1 MPRKPP
7 FEYKWVVAVIFVL
20 GLFMEIMD
28 TTIVNVAI
36 PTLQSP
42 VNGLGHGAPISN
54 AAIEWVVLGYLL
66 SIAVWIPS
74 SGWIGDRIGT
84 KRTFLFA
91 LFMFTFASILCG
103 QANSIGELIAFRL
116 LQGIGGGMLTPVGT
130 AMLYRAFPPEERARA
145 STVLIIPTVVAPAL
159 GPIIGGLLIDSLSWR
174 WIFYVNVPIGIAGF
188 IFGALYLRESKE
200 PSAGSF
206 DIAGFLFAAV
216 GLASILYSL
225 SQGPE
230 RGWTD
235 SQVLVTG
242 VLGVVL
248 LIAMV
253 VVELRIDQPMLTL
266 RLYRDR
272 MFRNSN
278 MVNTFSYAAFAAFLF
293 LLPQFLQRLLG
304 YSALKSGLTTFPQ
317 AVGVILASQFVGK
330 LYHTVGPRRLATFG
344 LIAVSLTNIPF
355 VFIDLGVGQWT
366 IRGLMFARGIAMAFS
381 FVPLQAATYAN
392 IDKPDT
398 GRASAIF
405 STQRQASAALGVA
418 ILSTLFVSRKHAV
431 VGQGVPPTS
440 GTDLLSYNEGLLS
453 AFHYAFAGSI
463 ALSLMGAAWAWFM
476 IRDVDAAATMQPR
489 PPRSTQK
496 ANA

>member
-1 MPRKPP
+1 MYRKPP

-36 PTLQSP
+36 PTLQDP
-42 VNGLGHGAPISN
+42 IHGLGHGAPVSSG
-54 AAIEWVVLGYLL
+54 AIEWVVLGYLL

-91 LFMFTFASILCG
+91 LFMFTLASILCG
-103 QANSIGELIAFRL
+103 QAHSIGELITFRL
-116 LQGIGGGMLTPVGT
+116 LQGVGGGMLTPVGT

-159 GPIIGGLLIDSLSWR
+159 GPIIGGILIDSLSWR

-188 IFGALYLRESKE
+188 IFGFLYLQENKE
-200 PSAGSF
+200 PTAGNF
-206 DIAGFLFAAV
+206 DIAGFLLAAG
-216 GLASILYSL
+216 GLASLLFSL

-230 RGWTD
+230 KGWKSTE
-235 SQVLVTG
+235 VVATG
-242 VLGVVL
+242 VGGIL
-248 LIAMV
+248 LMVAMV
-253 VVELRIDQPMLTL
+253 VVELNVAQPMLTL
-266 RLYRDR
+266 RLYKDR

-278 MVNTFSYAAFAAFLF
+278 MVNTFSYGAFSAFLF
-293 LLPQFLQRLLG
+293 LLPQLLQKLLG

-330 LYHTVGPRRLATFG
+330 LYHTVGPRRLAAFG
-344 LIAVSLTNIPF
+344 LLAVSITNIPF

-366 IRGLMFARGIAMAFS
+366 IRGLMFVRGISMAFS

-418 ILSTLFVSRKHAV
+418 ILSTLFISRKNSV
-431 VGQGVPPTS
+431 VGKVLPKTPAEV
-440 GTDLLSYNEGLLS
+440 LAYKNGLLS

-463 ALSLMGAAWAWFM
+463 VLSLIGALYAAVM
-476 IRDVDAAATMQPR
+476 IRDKDAAATMNPR
-489 PPRSTQK
+489 PKTIK
-496 ANA
+496 VK